1 MPRFAILE
9 APSILGLRPNG
20 VEDLPEALI
29 KAGLRS
35 RLAATHA
42 GRLEPPPYDPGRDAA
57 TGLLNPTGLREYSL
71 RLAGA
76 VSDLVRDGRFPIVLG
91 GDCSILLGVLLG
103 LRRLGRYGLFF
114 LDGHADF
121 YQPEASPTGEAAD
134 MDLALVSG
142 RGPDLVADID
152 GCRPYVLD
160 ADIVVFGFRDAA
172 QAAQHGSQDV
182 RATGMQVFDLEQ
194 ARGPGVVVAA
204 TGALSRL
211 LVKELAGFWIH
222 LDADVL
228 DDAVMPAVDYRM
240 PGGLAF
246 AELSDLLRTLVATGK
261 AVGMTIA
268 IFNPRLDG
276 DGSIAR
282 ALVDSVVAGTG
293 TASR

>member
-9 APSILGLRPNG
+9 APSVLGLRPSG
-20 VEDLPEALI
+20 VEDLPEALN
-29 KAGLRS
+29 KAGLRA

-42 GRLEPPPYDPGRDAA
+42 GRLDPPPYDPRRDPT

-91 GDCSILLGVLLG
+91 GDCSILLGAMLG

-121 YQPEASPTGEAAD
+121 YQTEASPTGEAAD

-142 RGPDLVADID
+142 RGPGIVADID
-152 GCRPYVLD
+152 GFRPYVRD
-160 ADIVVFGFRDAA
+160 ADIVVFGYRDAA

-182 RATGMQVFDLEQ
+182 RATGMQVFDLEHV
-194 ARGPGVVVAA
+194 RDHGVVAAA
-204 TGALSRL
+204 TGASSRL
-211 LVKELAGFWIH
+211 LDKELVGFWIH

-240 PGGLAF
+240 PGGLAL
-246 AELSDLLRTLVATGK
+246 AELSDLLRTLVATRK

-282 ALVDSVVAGTG
+282 ALVDSIVAGIG
-293 TASR
+293 AVSR